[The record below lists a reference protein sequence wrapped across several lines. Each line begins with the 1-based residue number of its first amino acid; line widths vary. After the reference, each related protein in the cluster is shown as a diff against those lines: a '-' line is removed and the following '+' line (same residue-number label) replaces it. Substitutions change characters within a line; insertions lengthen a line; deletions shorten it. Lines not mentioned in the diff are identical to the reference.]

1 MYTNKSLPN
10 MTRVTGQNLDMLMDA
25 DGKFFIQDVDNEN
38 FTELNDVSKYDVAD
52 HLDEGDMI
60 VFITNKALEGQAL
73 KDIVFDKNVEEFYTL
88 CEALEQAYS
97 DGAMEQDDDQIIF
110 SRETDEEEIL
120 VYDFRKVS
128 GGMDD
133 VASSIYEDLFY
144 GGDANQIEVIDS
156 VLKRVQ
162 DKAGDRFDDFIG
174 SLRDVAEMRLGVL
187 KEDYVPAY

>member
-1 MYTNKSLPN
+1 

-52 HLDEGDMI
+52 RLDEGDMI

-97 DGAMEQDDDQIIF
+97 DGGMEQDDDQIIF
-110 SRETDEEEIL
+110 SRETDEDEIL

-187 KEDYVPAY
+187 KEDYVPSY